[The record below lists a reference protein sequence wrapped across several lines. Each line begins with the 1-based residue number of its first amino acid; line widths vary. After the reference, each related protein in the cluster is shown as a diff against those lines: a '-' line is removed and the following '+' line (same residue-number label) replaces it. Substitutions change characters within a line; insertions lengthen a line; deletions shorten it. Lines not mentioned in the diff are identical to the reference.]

1 MKLLCILLAFFLFYS
16 CATYNNTELS
26 NQIVK
31 SKSDS
36 WESVNKKINDNE
48 MIGGRNLKI
57 RNLIQ

>member
-1 MKLLCILLAFFLFYS
+1 MKLLSILLAFFLFYS

-48 MIGGRNLKI
+48 IDNDWWKKFEV
-57 RNLIQ
+57 